1 MPPTVLALGSPDS
14 PAVAAEQAS
23 VPLGPVLSVITWQDW
38 DRLGA
43 AFTSQ
48 RARHG
53 IASVWGASQQAA
65 APLGFGLITPGSS
78 ASALLSTSLPPA
90 WTGEAQ

>member
-1 MPPTVLALGSPDS
+1 MPPTLLALGSPDS

-38 DRLGA
+38 NRLGA
-43 AFTSQ
+43 VFTAQ

-53 IASVWGASQQAA
+53 IASVWGAGQQAA
-65 APLGFGLITPGSS
+65 APLGFGLIIAGSS
-78 ASALLSTSLPPA
+78 ASALLAASLPPA
-90 WTGEAQ
+90 WTGDAQ